1 MMLKAELHCHLE
13 GAADPGLALR
23 LAKRHGIDLTG
34 VVRDGRYVWDDF
46 TSFLSCYDKAS
57 SVFRTPEDYR
67 LLTADVL
74 ARLAEQEA
82 IYAELIVSPDH
93 AAQVGIDYE
102 TLIEAIDSGMA
113 DAERD
118 SGIVARICLTCVR
131 HLGPDK
137 AEAVA
142 RQAQRSPHP
151 RVTGYGMAGDERKF
165 AVEDF
170 ADAFSIAAEAGLGL
184 TAHAGEFAGA
194 DSVLDVLDHLQV
206 SRVGHGVR
214 SVEDPEL
221 VERLADEGLVL
232 EICPGSNIALGVFG
246 SAADHPLRDLIDAG
260 VPVCLNSDDPPYFDT
275 TLAAEYA
282 SAQSVHGLTGEELLD
297 CTRTALKA
305 AFVDEP
311 TRKTLLAKL

>member
-1 MMLKAELHCHLE
+1 MLKAELHCHLE

-23 LAKRHGIDLTG
+23 LGKRHGIDLTG
-34 VVRDGRYVWDDF
+34 VVEDGRYVWDDF
-46 TSFLSCYDKAS
+46 TSFLSCYDTAS

-74 ARLAEQEA
+74 ARLAEQDA

-102 TLIEAIDSGMA
+102 ALIEAIDAGMA
-113 DAERD
+113 DAEGD

-131 HLGPDK
+131 HLGPHK

-142 RQAQRSPHP
+142 RQAQRAPHP
-151 RVTGYGMAGDERKF
+151 RVTGFGMAGDERAY

-170 ADAFSIAAEAGLGL
+170 ADAFSIAADAGLGL

-194 DSVLDVLDHLQV
+194 DSVRDALDYLHV
-206 SRVGHGVR
+206 SRIGHGVR
-214 SVEDPEL
+214 SVEDAEL
-221 VERLADEGLVL
+221 VERLADEGIVL
-232 EICPGSNIALGVFG
+232 EVCPGSNIALGVYCEHV
-246 SAADHPLRDLIDAG
+246 AHPLRDLVDAG

-275 TLAAEYA
+275 TLQNEYDLA
-282 SAQSVHGLTGEELLD
+282 RDVYRFSDEDLLD
-297 CTRTALKA
+297 CTRTALRA
-305 AFVDEP
+305 AFVDEE
-311 TRKTLLAKL
+311 TRKRLLAKL